1 MSLNTFFKR
10 LFTYSPDSKYTYQIS
25 ETQVQNNVETK
36 KIDKKVSSSLSEN
49 LDFLTVQYNAL
60 INSDI
65 NIRKFTLNAKGKQY
79 NGALIYIDGMVDSD
93 SLNHYVLNPL
103 MLKNKTNLDTSS
115 ETLIVNKNDEL
126 NYHKTVNPNLEDLIY
141 NSLIVQNSIQT
152 EKNFAD
158 LINKINNGF
167 TCLLVDTLDT
177 AFCIEAKGFQTRSI
191 SSPQNEIVVRGSQ
204 EAFVENIRT
213 NTSMIRRIINNENL
227 VIEQLNVGKIT
238 KTVVS
243 FCYMKNIA
251 NEDLVNEVRY
261 RIGNLDVDSI
271 TTSGSLEQLI
281 QDDSSVLFPQLFA
294 TERSDRACNN
304 ILAGRVVILVNGS
317 PYVLI
322 APAVLV
328 DFISSP
334 EDTNIKHQY
343 GNLVR
348 FIRSLAFFV
357 AMFLP
362 SIYVAI
368 TNFHQ
373 ELLPTDLVFAI
384 SSMRKSIPFPVIYEI
399 LIMEISFELIR
410 EASLRVPSPI
420 GSTIGIIGGLI
431 LGEAAVSANIVS
443 PFLIIIVATTGICSY
458 AIPDFSLN
466 FTIRVFRFI
475 YIILGYMAGFLGISF
490 GLFAQ
495 LIILSNLQ
503 SFGVSYFSPYIP
515 CGNKNTDASFYIKP
529 IWKREKRSN
538 FLNTKRPVQEEK
550 ISMKW
555 RKL

>member
-1 MSLNTFFKR
+1 MSFDTFLKK

-25 ETQVQNNVETK
+25 EAQVQNNIETK

-49 LDFLTVQYNAL
+49 LNFLTVKYNAL

-79 NGALIYIDGMVDSD
+79 NSALIYIDGMVDSD
-93 SLNHYVLNPL
+93 SVNKHVLNPL
-103 MLKNKTNLDTSS
+103 MLKNKTNLDNSN
-115 ETLIVNKNDEL
+115 ETLIINKNNEL
-126 NYHKTVNPNLEDLIY
+126 NYHTTVNPNLEDLIY
-141 NSLIVQNSIQT
+141 NSLITQNSIQS

-167 TCLLVDTLDT
+167 TCLFVDTIDT

-191 SSPQNEIVVRGSQ
+191 SAPQNEIVVRGSQ

-227 VIEQLNVGKIT
+227 VIEQLNVGKVT
-238 KTVVS
+238 KTIVS

-251 NEDLVNEVRY
+251 NEDLINEVRY
-261 RIGNLDVDSI
+261 RLSNIEVDSI

-304 ILAGRVVILVNGS
+304 ILAGRIVILVNGS
-317 PYVLI
+317 PYALI

-362 SIYVAI
+362 SIYVAV

-443 PFLIIIVATTGICSY
+443 PFLIIIVAITGICSY
-458 AIPDFSLN
+458 AIPDYSLN
-466 FTIRVFRFI
+466 FTIRVFRFV

-515 CGNKNTDASFYIKP
+515 SGNKNTDASFYIKP

-555 RKL
+555 RNQ